1 MEALENTFGSC
12 RLKFLELGRLFGIVL
27 PIIYSKHGQSAAFGI
42 VLPIIYSK
50 HGQSAAFELVFAA
63 LGPFAI

>member
-27 PIIYSKHGQSAAFGI
+27 PIIYSKHGQSAAF
-42 VLPIIYSK
+42 
-50 HGQSAAFELVFAA
+50 QLVFTA
-63 LGPFAI
+63 LGPFVI